1 MERWTAPAVRLTES
15 INVCWGNRIRKMC
28 VVVCFCA
35 NLWMQIQGCLCWL
48 QVPVCAHHFIL
59 TYPTEGQCKHVISFK
74 TKDIITS
81 FFSYLLISAIV
92 CHVYT
97 ISREPWSLVPL
108 NMIWIAHLSFN
119 QGQGKVHRV
128 VVLRICDKLNHTR
141 CSHLF
146 LMSLLSCKSLINTV
160 DPSVLQKLNQKI

>member
-35 NLWMQIQGCLCWL
+35 NLWMQIQGCLYWL

-128 VVLRICDKLNHTR
+128 VVLRICDKLITPDAHIYFWCPYFPVN
-141 CSHLF
+141 L
-146 LMSLLSCKSLINTV
+146 
-160 DPSVLQKLNQKI
+160 